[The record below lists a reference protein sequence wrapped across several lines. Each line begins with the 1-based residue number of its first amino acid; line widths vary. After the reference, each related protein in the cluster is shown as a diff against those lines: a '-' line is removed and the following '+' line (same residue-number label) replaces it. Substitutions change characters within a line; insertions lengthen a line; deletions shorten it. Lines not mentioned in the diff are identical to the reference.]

1 MSRPS
6 ETETCVY
13 VLFLHCTVST
23 RIYIRTHDFG
33 VQADLVVV

>member
-6 ETETCVY
+6 ETETRVY
-13 VLFLHCTVST
+13 IS
-23 RIYIRTHDFG
+23 IYIRTHDFG

>member
-1 MSRPS
+1 MSLHS

-13 VLFLHCTVST
+13 VLFLHCTVNT